1 MYTLRILCVGSLA
14 LCCCASP
21 VEADPKLVGQTI
33 KSGEIFAEVPE
44 VNTTDP
50 RLASKYWF
58 CTIEDDCNKLFMDF
72 TEDSLSCECKKSA
85 WKLTLWVIGIL
96 LAIPLVF
103 IALKWWCTSSDGTC
117 GKD

>member
-14 LCCCASP
+14 LCCCALP

-50 RLASKYWF
+50 RLASKYVLCPF
-58 CTIEDDCNKLFMDF
+58 EDDCNQLFMDF
-72 TEDSLSCECKKSA
+72 TEDWSSCECKRSA
-85 WKLTLWVIGIL
+85 WKIALWVIGSL
-96 LAIPLVF
+96 LAISL
-103 IALKWWCTSSDGTC
+103 
-117 GKD
+117 